1 MAALDDFVDIV
12 FNGPLNSIGCFF
24 EKLCSQKFFCQGST
38 MGGDKITNKVF
49 SHRILYHKI
58 FACKSQEFLGNQTLL
73 TVVSIGAQHSHLHQV
88 LLPILLPTP
97 FVAASL
103 LLARSLTEFLPY
115 PTGTFDFVSSRQYG
129 YKPNFSKSVILSMS
143 DSRSGKG
150 RDGLEDILPN
160 KMIRKTNLILL
171 LIVR

>member
-1 MAALDDFVDIV
+1 M
-12 FNGPLNSIGCFF
+12 
-24 EKLCSQKFFCQGST
+24 T
-38 MGGDKITNKVF
+38 F
-49 SHRILYHKI
+49 SHTEYYTT
-58 FACKSQEFLGNQTLL
+58 KSGSDIPENLGLQISGISRLNQTLSM
-73 TVVSIGAQHSHLHQV
+73 VVSIGAQHSHLHQV
-88 LLPILLPTP
+88 LLPILQSTP

-129 YKPNFSKSVILSMS
+129 YKPNFSKSVILLMS

-150 RDGLEDILPN
+150 RDVLEVILAN